1 MRRAITITRNVDG
14 LSVAGMTMCE
24 LPAREAPVWPNEMTN
39 LMTKK
44 ERKTHDVRWGVRLL
58 QLFEC

>member
-1 MRRAITITRNVDG
+1 
-14 LSVAGMTMCE
+14 
-24 LPAREAPVWPNEMTN
+24 VWPNEMTN

-44 ERKTHDVRWGVRLL
+44 EPHDVRWGVRLL